1 MISLTFPRELRLLT
15 PASFGCV
22 FQDPLRAAS
31 PYIVILARFNHLDC
45 PRIGFAVAKKQIKR
59 AHDRNRIKRLT
70 REYFRCHQH
79 AFPAMD
85 FVILVRKA
93 VTELDN
99 QQVTALL
106 EKLWRRI
113 NRNIKTSVVSHSF

>member
-1 MISLTFPRELRLLT
+1 MLT

-22 FQDPLRAAS
+22 FADPLRAAS
-31 PYIVILARFNHLDC
+31 PYIVILARSNHLNF
-45 PRIGFAVAKKQIKR
+45 PRVGFALAKKQVKR
-59 AHDRNRIKRLT
+59 AHDRNRIKRLA

-79 AFPAMD
+79 EFPAMD

-93 VTELDN
+93 VVELDN

-106 EKLWRRI
+106 EKLWRRM
-113 NRNIKTSVVSHSF
+113 NRNIKTSVVSSSF